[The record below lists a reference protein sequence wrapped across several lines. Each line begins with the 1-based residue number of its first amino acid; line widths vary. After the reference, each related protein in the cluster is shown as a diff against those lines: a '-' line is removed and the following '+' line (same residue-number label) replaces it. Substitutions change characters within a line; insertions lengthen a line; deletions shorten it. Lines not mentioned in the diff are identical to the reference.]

1 MPRSRDVEARVE
13 VCVEAS
19 TSRWRPISFANEKGA
34 AVSILAAAA
43 TTPTSGPTT
52 PIAPVVPKITPD
64 GSLPGGVVIGHLLN
78 GLASW
83 ALYACLFAFLLG
95 ATIWAFS
102 VRAGNFTQAHKGRDL
117 LLGGL
122 IGALVTG
129 AASVIV
135 HFAFTTGSAVQ

>member
-1 MPRSRDVEARVE
+1 M
-13 VCVEAS
+13 
-19 TSRWRPISFANEKGA
+19 ISSANEKGA

-43 TTPTSGPTT
+43 TGSTSGPTAT
-52 PIAPVVPKITPD
+52 TTAPVVPHITPD